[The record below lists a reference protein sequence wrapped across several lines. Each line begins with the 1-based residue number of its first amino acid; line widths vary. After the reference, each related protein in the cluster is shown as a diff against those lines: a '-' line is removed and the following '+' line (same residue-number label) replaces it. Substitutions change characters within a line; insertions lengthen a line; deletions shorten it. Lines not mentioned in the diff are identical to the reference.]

1 MRLEWSEEAAED
13 LETLYYYYSQWNSQ
27 GALRIY
33 NEILDGAD
41 VLLTFPKAGKVDYRL
56 MGKMH
61 SYRSYVIHKNFEL
74 IYYLE
79 NEVIYIAAVW
89 SCQRNPERLTQ
100 ILCEE
105 SVPYEKVSKE

>member
-61 SYRSYVIHKNFEL
+61 SYRSYVVHKNFEL

-79 NEVIYIAAVW
+79 NEVIIYCC
-89 SCQRNPERLTQ
+89 SMELST
-100 ILCEE
+100 E
-105 SVPYEKVSKE
+105 SGKIDTNIMRGICSI